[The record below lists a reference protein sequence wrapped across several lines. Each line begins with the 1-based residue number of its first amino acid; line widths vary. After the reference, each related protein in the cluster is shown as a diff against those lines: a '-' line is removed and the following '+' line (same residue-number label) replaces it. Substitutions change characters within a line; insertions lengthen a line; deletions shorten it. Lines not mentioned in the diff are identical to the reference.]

1 MDFEA
6 ESWPVTDEEGY
17 YQSYKENGKF
27 VNWWHKDMPS
37 FVQILDGWDIKARY
51 FLMKLNSPFGPFIT
65 TSPARGREPQ
75 KPKKGDEK

>member
-51 FLMKLNSPFGPFIT
+51 FLMELNSTLGPFINDV
-65 TSPARGREPQ
+65 SSKGEGA
-75 KPKKGDEK
+75 PKADERR

>member
-37 FVQILDGWDIKARY
+37 FVQILDGWDIKVRY
-51 FLMKLNSPFGPFIT
+51 FLMELNSTFGPFKGGG
-65 TSPARGREPQ
+65 S
-75 KPKKGDEK
+75 PKKPMKGDKNK